1 MSLGHRPNRAACWL
15 LLAVAAL
22 SCGADAPP
30 VQGANDGIT
39 VTASGEA
46 IVMPNHA
53 EISLHSTGTAELAGD
68 AVLKYQQ
75 ALRRIVQALEKLQ
88 IKGLEIKQQGVS
100 LSADPQMAEDEGD
113 GGLVKSN
120 LAVTE
125 SLRVTLRD
133 INQLPVEQL
142 VSTLGTI
149 LDTARDSGAAVSLDT
164 QEIAANEPLIFHG
177 ERMPAVLFVHEFTD
191 EQCREAYRQAM
202 QHATDDARSLA
213 ELAGLELGTVRSVTS
228 QVPSERKRKS
238 DSFRGAKFEVTLQVQ
253 FAVQPKARP

>member
-1 MSLGHRPNRAACWL
+1 MPLDNRPSHAIRWL
-15 LLAVAAL
+15 LLAAAVTAG
-22 SCGADAPP
+22 GAGIPA
-30 VQGANDGIT
+30 VQGADEGIT

-46 IVMPNHA
+46 IVLPNRA
-53 EISLHSTGTAELAGD
+53 EISLQSTGSAELAGD

-75 ALRRIVQALEKLQ
+75 ALRRTVKAIEALQ
-88 IKGLEIKQQGVS
+88 IKGLEVIQEGVS
-100 LSADPQMAEDEGD
+100 LATDPQMAEDEGD

-125 SLRVTLRD
+125 SLRLTLRD
-133 INQLPVEQL
+133 VHQLPVEQL

-149 LDTARDSGAAVSLDT
+149 LDTADNV
-164 QEIAANEPLIFHG
+164 EANQPLFYQPN
-177 ERMPAVLFVHEFTD
+177 RTPAVMFVHEFTD

-202 QHATDDARSLA
+202 QHATDDARQLA

-228 QVPSERKRKS
+228 QVPSERTRKS
-238 DSFRGAKFEVTLQVQ
+238 DSFRGAKFAVTLQVQ